1 MDAPFYKKIWY
12 EIKFQMRKRIQSFGI
27 LSKVIKFSPMHKLD
41 GKRRQIL
48 YLGARWVIIYN

>member
-1 MDAPFYKKIWY
+1 MPHFYEIRY

-27 LSKVIKFSPMHKLD
+27 LSKVIKFSPMHKPD